1 MLGILCSGFVN
12 ALPIHWDNHGIGR
25 CRDMNLDLQ
34 ARATLLGLDRHIQA
48 INARTIAQCAR
59 GILCGGFV
67 NALPIHWDNHG
78 IGRCQD
84 MNLDLQA
91 RATLLGLDRHIQAIN
106 ARTIAQ
112 CARYLV
118 QWVCQSAASGVYLTF
133 SLSHFLTFDLIP
145 SHPPVRNPEF
155 RRCARCQ
162 GAGFYAGFARARLR
176 SLPLQHQYSTQSV
189 APDRVG

>member
-1 MLGILCSGFVN
+1 
-12 ALPIHWDNHGIGR
+12 
-25 CRDMNLDLQ
+25 MNLDLQ
-34 ARATLLGLDRHIQA
+34 AS
-48 INARTIAQCAR
+48 
-59 GILCGGFV
+59 
-67 NALPIHWDNHG
+67 P
-78 IGRCQD
+78 
-84 MNLDLQA
+84 
-91 RATLLGLDRHIQAIN
+91 TLLGLDRHIQAIN

-118 QWVCQSAASGVYLTF
+118 QWVCQSTASGVYLTF

-176 SLPLQHQYSTQSV
+176 SPPLQHQYSTQSV